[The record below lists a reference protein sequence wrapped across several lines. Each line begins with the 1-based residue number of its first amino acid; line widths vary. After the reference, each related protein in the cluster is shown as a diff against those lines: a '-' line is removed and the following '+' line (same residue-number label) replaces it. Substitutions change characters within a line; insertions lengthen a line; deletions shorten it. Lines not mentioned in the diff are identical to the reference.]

1 MGDGKDG
8 MVIFARQ
15 LPLENDIQPCF
26 PFDPS
31 ATGTMA
37 IIARSVDDTS
47 VSATATLELV
57 GSERSIATAKDF
69 AQLTATVQRERL
81 VVLCFL
87 AMAAQRCQHAAFRLT
102 GHRTCERC
110 WINIDGSISIVCV
123 LVGWQIES
131 HRLRL
136 YRLMRSHTWHRVIA
150 ACKKVQLFVEF
161 LPMPPC

>member
-15 LPLENDIQPCF
+15 LPLENDIQPSF
-26 PFDPS
+26 PFDPG

-69 AQLTATVQRERL
+69 AQLTATVQRE
-81 VVLCFL
+81 
-87 AMAAQRCQHAAFRLT
+87 
-102 GHRTCERC
+102 
-110 WINIDGSISIVCV
+110 
-123 LVGWQIES
+123 
-131 HRLRL
+131 
-136 YRLMRSHTWHRVIA
+136 
-150 ACKKVQLFVEF
+150 
-161 LPMPPC
+161 